1 MQAVTVKSTKQDI
14 LKAYEELAQQLTTPV
29 SPTKTD
35 KSTPASAI
43 SKVIASLSD
52 FQKSISDLIPSLE
65 KEQLAQQSEV
75 IKTQDKLNAFHR
87 DLSRTEEELRYK
99 LKKDQTEK
107 VDELESSLKAQ
118 KAQFD
123 ADLAKKLA
131 DLSTRES
138 KLEESEKELKELR
151 DDAKVAPARVAM
163 ELKKAVEEARAQEQQ
178 TAKHA
183 SELLAKDH
191 EGTLNLANQKIAT
204 LEKQVTEQANEITS
218 LKSAYDHAAE
228 QMKAMAVS
236 VISASRP
243 LPAPPAPVK
252 E

>member
-1 MQAVTVKSTKQDI
+1 MKAVSVKSTKQDI
-14 LKAYEELAQQLTTPV
+14 LEAYEELSTQL
-29 SPTKTD
+29 SAPTSIGKSD
-35 KSTPASAI
+35 KITAPSAI
-43 SKVIASLSD
+43 TKAIIAL
-52 FQKSISDLIPSLE
+52 KDLIPELE
-65 KEQLAQQSEV
+65 KEQVSQLKESE
-75 IKTQDKLNAFHR
+75 TAKLKLDSFHR

-107 VDELESSLKAQ
+107 VDELESALKAQ
-118 KAQFD
+118 KSQFD

-163 ELKKAVEEARAQEQQ
+163 ELKKAIETARAEEQQ
-178 TAKHA
+178 IAKHA
-183 SELLAKDH
+183 ADLLAKDH
-191 EGTLNLANQKIAT
+191 EGTLNLANQKIAM
-204 LEKQVTEQANEITS
+204 LEKTVADQAKEIVS

-243 LPAPPAPVK
+243 LPAPTMPSK